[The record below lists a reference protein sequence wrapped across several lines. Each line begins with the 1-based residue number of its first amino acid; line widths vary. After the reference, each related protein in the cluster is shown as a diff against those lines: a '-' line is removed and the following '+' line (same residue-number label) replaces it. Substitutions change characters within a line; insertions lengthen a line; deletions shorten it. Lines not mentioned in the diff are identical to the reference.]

1 MLQELE
7 QGERNASES
16 MGDIVVRANASGTSR
31 APCSRPAGRGRYS
44 ASRANEG
51 KMGLARLNAPSGG
64 TPRRAWRALRR
75 GGGRG
80 REALGDGDE
89 GKDVGR
95 SASNYYTR

>member
-1 MLQELE
+1 MLQELGLGKE
-7 QGERNASES
+7 ERVSVD
-16 MGDIVVRANASGTSR
+16 GRYSGAREREWDQSR
-31 APCSRPAGRGRYS
+31 TLQPAGRRRYS

-51 KMGLARLNAPSGG
+51 KTRLARLNAPLGG

-75 GGGRG
+75 GGGRE